1 MAFQFVV
8 LLETEPLVREIL
20 SFLSSVVLG
29 FLISR
34 VRGLVS
40 ICYDY
45 EACDIDS
52 LLWVDHHFYII
63 QIIGAAFITLMLL
76 MQ

>member
-8 LLETEPLVREIL
+8 LLETAQLVREIS
-20 SFLSSVVLG
+20 SFLNAIVLG

-45 EACDIDS
+45 EVCDIDF
-52 LLWVDHHFYII
+52 LMLVEDHFYII
-63 QIIGAAFITLMLL
+63 QVIGAAFITLMLL
-76 MQ
+76 TR